1 MLIKKLDQAGS
12 LLTLD
17 ETNKIKTGLVIL
29 QPGEEI
35 GYHVTDNREEVI
47 LVLEG
52 EAVVELEGENEQVVK
67 KDHLVY
73 IPTNKEHNV
82 RNKSDRLLRYIYLVS
97 LNL

>member
-12 LLTLD
+12 LLNLD
-17 ETNKIKTGLVIL
+17 ETKKIKAGLVIL
-29 QPGEEI
+29 QPGEEV

-47 LVLEG
+47 LILEG
-52 EAVVELEGENEQVVK
+52 EAVVGLEGSDEQVIK

-82 RNKSDRLLRYIYLVS
+82 RNKSDRLLRYIYLVN

>member
-12 LLTLD
+12 LLTLE

-29 QPGEEI
+29 QPGEEV

-47 LVLEG
+47 LILEG

-67 KDHLVY
+67 KDYLVY

-97 LNL
+97 LIL